1 MLLRSQLRQLN
12 IFRELDMA
20 RPREFDETRVIEN
33 VMNVFWDKGYE
44 ATTMQDLVKASGLLK
59 GSLYGAFGDKQALYL
74 TALKH
79 YNRTRIQAGID
90 ILNGEGGARQKIA
103 RLFDNVIDSTK
114 RGLFAGGCL
123 LCNASLEKAVSD
135 RQVKNEIKT
144 TIRRLKV
151 ALMDAIKMAGVKEDR
166 AASLAAF
173 IVSAYFGTRVL
184 AKAGAPAAM
193 IGDTRDHCLQLLP
206 SGKG

>member
-1 MLLRSQLRQLN
+1 
-12 IFRELDMA
+12 MA
-20 RPREFDETRVIEN
+20 RPREFNEYQVIEN
-33 VMNVFWDKGYE
+33 LMTVFWDKGYE

-74 TALKH
+74 AALKH
-79 YNRTRIQAGID
+79 YDRTRIQAGID
-90 ILNGEGGARQKIA
+90 MLNGEGSVRQKIA
-103 RLFDNVIDSTK
+103 RLFDNVIESTK

-135 RQVKNEIKT
+135 KQVKAEVKT

-151 ALMDAIKMAGVKEDR
+151 AIMDALKAGNVNEDQ

-184 AKAGAPAAM
+184 AKGGAPAAM

-206 SGKG
+206 RARA

>member
-1 MLLRSQLRQLN
+1 
-12 IFRELDMA
+12 MA
-20 RPREFDETRVIEN
+20 RPREFNEHQ
-33 VMNVFWDKGYE
+33 VMESLMKVFWDKGYE

-74 TALKH
+74 AALKH
-79 YNRTRIQAGID
+79 YDRTRIQAEID
-90 ILNGEGGARQKIA
+90 MCNAEGGARQKIA
-103 RLFDNVIDSTK
+103 RLFDNVIESTK
-114 RGLFAGGCL
+114 RGHFGGGCL

-135 RQVKNEIKT
+135 KQVKNEIKT

-151 ALMDAIKMAGVKEDR
+151 AIMDAIKVENVNEDQS
-166 AASLAAF
+166 ASLAAF

-184 AKAGAPAAM
+184 AKGGAPAAM

-206 SGKG
+206 RARA

>member
-1 MLLRSQLRQLN
+1 M
-12 IFRELDMA
+12 
-20 RPREFDETRVIEN
+20 
-33 VMNVFWDKGYE
+33 
-44 ATTMQDLVKASGLLK
+44 
-59 GSLYGAFGDKQALYL
+59 
-74 TALKH
+74 
-79 YNRTRIQAGID
+79 
-90 ILNGEGGARQKIA
+90 LNGDGNVRQKIA
-103 RLFDNVIDSTK
+103 RLFDNVIESTR

-135 RQVKNEIKT
+135 KQVKTEIKT

-151 ALMDAIKMAGVKEDR
+151 AIMDALKAGNVNEDQ

-184 AKAGAPAAM
+184 AKGGAPAAM

-206 SGKG
+206 RAQA

>member
-1 MLLRSQLRQLN
+1 
-12 IFRELDMA
+12 MA
-20 RPREFDETRVIEN
+20 RPREFDETKVIEN
-33 VMNVFWDKGYE
+33 LMNVFWDKGYE

-74 TALKH
+74 AALKH
-79 YNRTRIQAGID
+79 YDRTRIQAGID
-90 ILNGEGGARQKIA
+90 MLNGEGSARQKIA
-103 RLFDNVIDSTK
+103 RLFDNVIESTK

-135 RQVKNEIKT
+135 KQVKSEIKT

-151 ALMDAIKMAGVKEDR
+151 AIMDAIKLEGVNEDQ

-184 AKAGAPAAM
+184 AKGGAPAAM
-193 IGDTRDHCLQLLP
+193 IGDTRDHCLQLVP
-206 SGKG
+206 RRPG

>member
-1 MLLRSQLRQLN
+1 
-12 IFRELDMA
+12 MA
-20 RPREFDETRVIEN
+20 RPREFDERQVIESL
-33 VMNVFWDKGYE
+33 MTVFWNKGYE

-59 GSLYGAFGDKQALYL
+59 GSLYGAFGDKKALYL
-74 TALKH
+74 AALKH

-90 ILNGEGGARQKIA
+90 MLNGDGNVRQKIA
-103 RLFDNVIDSTK
+103 RLFDNVIESTR

-135 RQVKNEIKT
+135 KQVKTEIKT

-151 ALMDAIKMAGVKEDR
+151 AIMDALKAGNVNEDQ

-184 AKAGAPAAM
+184 AKGGAPAAM

-206 SGKG
+206 RAQA

>member
-1 MLLRSQLRQLN
+1 
-12 IFRELDMA
+12 MA
-20 RPREFDETRVIEN
+20 RPRKFDETQVIEN
-33 VMNVFWDKGYE
+33 VVSVFWDKGYE

-79 YNRTRIQAGID
+79 YNRTRIQVSID
-90 ILNGEGGARQKIA
+90 MLGGEGSARQKIA
-103 RLFDNVIDSTK
+103 RLFDNVIEATK
-114 RGLFAGGCL
+114 SGQHAGGCL

-135 RQVKNEIKT
+135 KSVKNEIRT
-144 TIRRLKV
+144 TIRLLKV
-151 ALMDAIKMAGVKEDR
+151 AIMDAIKADGINEDQ

-184 AKAGAPAAM
+184 AKGGAPSAM

-206 SGKG
+206 RVQG

>member
-1 MLLRSQLRQLN
+1 
-12 IFRELDMA
+12 MA
-20 RPREFDETRVIEN
+20 RPREFDEHQVIESL
-33 VMNVFWDKGYE
+33 MTVFWNKGYE

-59 GSLYGAFGDKQALYL
+59 GSLYGAFGDKQTLYL

-90 ILNGEGGARQKIA
+90 MLNGEGSVRQKIA
-103 RLFDNVIDSTK
+103 RLFDNVIESTK

-135 RQVKNEIKT
+135 KQVKTEIKT

-151 ALMDAIKMAGVKEDR
+151 AIMDALKAGNVNEDQ

-184 AKAGAPAAM
+184 AKGGAPAAM
-193 IGDTRDHCLQLLP
+193 IGDTRDHCLQLL
-206 SGKG
+206 SGAQA

>member
-1 MLLRSQLRQLN
+1 
-12 IFRELDMA
+12 MA
-20 RPREFDETRVIEN
+20 RPRGFDELEVMEN
-33 VMNVFWDKGYE
+33 LMKVFWDKGYE

-59 GSLYGAFGDKQALYL
+59 GSLYGAFGDKQTIYL

-79 YNRTRIQAGID
+79 YNRTRMHAQIE
-90 ILNGEGGARQKIA
+90 ILNGEGSVRRKIS
-103 RLFDNVIDSTK
+103 RLFDNVIEATK
-114 RGLFAGGCL
+114 RDVFAGGCL
-123 LCNASLEKAVSD
+123 LCNASLEQAVKD
-135 RQVKNEIKT
+135 KLVKNEIKT

-151 ALMDAIKMAGVKEDR
+151 AIVDAVKKEGVNEDQ

-173 IVSAYFGTRVL
+173 IISAYFGTRVL

-206 SGKG
+206 RRQG